1 MVASFLE
8 RFVFVLE
15 QSRDLVRCVRC
26 VNAVDVASIRSVEQ
40 EVREICN
47 VIVFNRRDF
56 LADFVSFYAECTD
69 DAGKRIVRRSD
80 DRKHSGGIGT
90 KIGIADF
97 LGVFFEGI
105 GVIISAQIMDAKI
118 DAFVRLSDFCVGAT
132 DDDANG
138 DNRNECNDA
147 SGDEFDE
154 RRGKNDATRLD
165 FAFDGDLVKIC
176 LFIHKAIIA

>member
-1 MVASFLE
+1 M
-8 RFVFVLE
+8 
-15 QSRDLVRCVRC
+15 VRCVRC
-26 VNAVDVASIRSVEQ
+26 VNAVDVASIGSIEQ
-40 EVREICN
+40 DVCEVRD
-47 VIVFNRRDF
+47 VIRLYGRDF
-56 LADFVSFYAECTD
+56 LADFVGLYAKCAD
-69 DAGKRIVRRSD
+69 DASKRIVRRSD
-80 DRKHSGGIGT
+80 DRKHSSGIGT

-105 GVIISAQIMDAKI
+105 SIIISAQIMNAEI
-118 DAFVRLSDFCVGAT
+118 DALVRLSDFCVGAT